1 MPAKRG
7 ARENPTF
14 LVSFKLSELLRKK
27 VDNGKPMYMIQW
39 QGYCPSQNTWEP
51 CIRILVSVWDAW
63 AKERNS
69 VPLGKRENDDFIV
82 VPEAHLLFTIWDFEL
97 CFW

>member
-1 MPAKRG
+1 MRRLPNVT
-7 ARENPTF
+7 E
-14 LVSFKLSELLRKK
+14 SEYQLTHTR
-27 VDNGKPMYMIQW
+27 NSTSW
-39 QGYCPSQNTWEP
+39 A
-51 CIRILVSVWDAW
+51 VSVWDAW